1 MSFRDKVVVVTDAS
15 PPPATSFPSAAELQS
30 RLFDLGYYDGP
41 VDGKASALTVVALA
55 RFQHDHGLPA
65 SGRLSISM

>member
-1 MSFRDKVVVVTDAS
+1 MSAS
-15 PPPATSFPSAAELQS
+15 TINESSPSAAELQS

-41 VDGKASALTVVALA
+41 VDGEHSELTVAALI

-65 SGRLSISM
+65 NGVGDAATMQAMRESYCY

>member
-1 MSFRDKVVVVTDAS
+1 MNANAS
-15 PPPATSFPSAAELQS
+15 VASVAELQS

-41 VDGKASALTVVALA
+41 VDDQPSELTAVALA

-65 SGRLSISM
+65 TGVADPVTMQAMRESYCY